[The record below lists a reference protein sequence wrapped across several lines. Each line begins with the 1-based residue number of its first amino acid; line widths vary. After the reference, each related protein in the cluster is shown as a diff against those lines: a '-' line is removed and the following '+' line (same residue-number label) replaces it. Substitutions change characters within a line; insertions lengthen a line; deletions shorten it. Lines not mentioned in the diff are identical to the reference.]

1 MPWPPRIWWYQFT
14 TLHWA
19 PGLLVECWW
28 YHCAC
33 GTLLEIKH
41 LSWNMLPWVISVWIF
56 LDVFDKDLL
65 PLLQAL
71 RGSISSH
78 DGLWRCLRHHP
89 LLCYGRYHA
98 KQVTCLRVPPDYG
111 WPDDQVNFWISAE
124 NCKKGLPRKA
134 GGHACQ
140 EDTLEM
146 STWVKWAILQRER
159 ERVQGSSWL
168 VTMPPTYF
176 PFWTVPKALPFWF
189 SMRGAAHDIDSWH
202 CLSSH
207 SSQTLK
213 LFQCFSHCSPFRQ
226 QKDSW

>member
-1 MPWPPRIWWYQFT
+1 MCLTRIFFPCSKRSE
-14 TLHWA
+14 A
-19 PGLLVECWW
+19 AFP
-28 YHCAC
+28 A
-33 GTLLEIKH
+33 
-41 LSWNMLPWVISVWIF
+41 MM
-56 LDVFDKDLL
+56 VFDVASDTILYCAMVDIMQSKSL
-65 PLLQAL
+65 AL
-71 RGSISSH
+71 ECH
-78 DGLWRCLRHHP
+78 LTM
-89 LLCYGRYHA
+89 
-98 KQVTCLRVPPDYG
+98 V
-111 WPDDQVNFWISAE
+111 DQMTRWISEFLLKTAKKRSTTQSWRSRMPRGYAWNEYMSQVGHFAE
-124 NCKKGLPRKA
+124 
-134 GGHACQ
+134 
-140 EDTLEM
+140 
-146 STWVKWAILQRER
+146 RER